1 MNHAIVLSGGT
12 GTRTGANMPKQYVR
26 VDGHMMVNYALRPLL
41 GSDHIDRVYIV
52 CADEWRDEIT
62 EDIREAGL
70 NAGKIAGFAK
80 PGDTRQ
86 LSVLNG
92 LRYIIE
98 ETRPDTSIASEPG
111 SVSVKTTGNGIVRT
125 ADPEDTVLIHD
136 AARPFLTVKLLER
149 CYEALEGY
157 DGVMPVLPMKDTVY
171 LSNDGSNISGL
182 IDRRTVFAGQA
193 PELFRLMPYY
203 EANRKLLPDKI
214 LKINGASEP
223 AVMAGM
229 KIAMIPGDEKNIKVT
244 TAQDLR
250 EFLKTKEDDT

>member
-12 GTRTGANMPKQYVR
+12 GTRTGADMPKQYVR
-26 VDGHMMVNYALRPLL
+26 VDGHMMVTHALRSLL
-41 GSDHIDRVYIV
+41 CSDRIDRLYIV

-62 EDIREAGL
+62 EDVKEAGL
-70 NAGKIAGFAK
+70 NARKIAGYVK

-86 LSVLNG
+86 LSILNG
-92 LRYIIE
+92 LNYIIE
-98 ETRPDTSIASEPG
+98 ENRSGNTDISGTEDSI
-111 SVSVKTTGNGIVRT
+111 
-125 ADPEDTVLIHD
+125 DTVLIHD
-136 AARPFLTVKLLER
+136 AARPFLTEDLIGR
-149 CYEALEGY
+149 CYEALAGH

-182 IDRRTVFAGQA
+182 IDRSTVFAGQA
-193 PELFRLMPYY
+193 PELFRLMAYF

-244 TAQDLR
+244 TAEDL
-250 EFLKTKEDDT
+250 ESFIE

>member
-12 GTRTGANMPKQYVR
+12 GTRTGADMPKQYVR
-26 VDGHMMVNYALRPLL
+26 AEGHMMVTHALRALL
-41 GSDHIDRVYIV
+41 LTDRVDKVYIV
-52 CADEWRDEIT
+52 CADEWRD
-62 EDIREAGL
+62 DILNDVKEAGL
-70 NAGKIAGFAK
+70 NEGKIAGFAK

-86 LSVLNG
+86 LSIFNG
-92 LRYIIE
+92 LTYIIDK
-98 ETRPDTSIASEPG
+98 TRSNDQ
-111 SVSVKTTGNGIVRT
+111 
-125 ADPEDTVLIHD
+125 DTVLIHD
-136 AARPFLTVKLLER
+136 AARPFLTEDLLGR
-149 CYEALEGY
+149 CYDALEGH

-182 IDRRTVFAGQA
+182 IDRSTVFAGQA
-193 PELFRLMPYY
+193 PELFCLMPYY

-229 KIAMIPGDEKNIKVT
+229 KIAMIQGDEKNKKVT
-244 TAQDLR
+244 TTQDLR

>member
-1 MNHAIVLSGGT
+1 MNYAIVLSGGT

-26 VDGHMMVNYALRPLL
+26 VDGHMMVTHALRSLL
-41 GSDHIDRVYIV
+41 CSDRIDRLYIV

-62 EDIREAGL
+62 EDVKEAGL

-86 LSVLNG
+86 LSILNG
-92 LRYIIE
+92 LNFIIE
-98 ETRPDTSIASEPG
+98 ENRSGNTDISGTGHSI
-111 SVSVKTTGNGIVRT
+111 
-125 ADPEDTVLIHD
+125 DTVLIHD
-136 AARPFLTVKLLER
+136 AARPFLTEDLIGR
-149 CYEALEGY
+149 CYEALAGH

-182 IDRRTVFAGQA
+182 LDRRTVFAGQA
-193 PELFRLMPYY
+193 PELFRLMPYF

-229 KIAMIPGDEKNIKVT
+229 KIAMIPGDENNIKVT
-244 TAQDLR
+244 TAEDLR
-250 EFLKTKEDDT
+250 GFLKTIEESN

>member
-26 VDGHMMVNYALRPLL
+26 VDGHMMVTHALHSLL
-41 GSDHIDRVYIV
+41 CSDRIDRLYIV

-62 EDIREAGL
+62 EDVKEAGL
-70 NAGKIAGFAK
+70 NAGKIAGYAK

-86 LSVLNG
+86 LSILNG
-92 LRYIIE
+92 LNYIIE
-98 ETRPDTSIASEPG
+98 ENRSGNTDISGTEG
-111 SVSVKTTGNGIVRT
+111 SV
-125 ADPEDTVLIHD
+125 DTVLIHD
-136 AARPFLTVKLLER
+136 AARPFLTEDLIGR
-149 CYEALEGY
+149 CYEALAGH

-193 PELFRLMPYY
+193 PELFRLMPYF
-203 EANRKLLPDKI
+203 EANRELLPDKI

-250 EFLKTKEDDT
+250 EFLKTIEDST

>member
-12 GTRTGANMPKQYVR
+12 GTRTGADMPKQYVR
-26 VDGHMMVNYALRPLL
+26 VDGHMMVNYALEPVLRS
-41 GSDHIDRVYIV
+41 GRIDKVCIV
-52 CADEWRDEIT
+52 CADEWRDEILN
-62 EDIREAGL
+62 DVRAAGL
-70 NAGKIAGFAK
+70 NAGKIVGFAK

-86 LSVLNG
+86 LSILNG
-92 LRYIIE
+92 LNFIIE
-98 ETRPDTSIASEPG
+98 ENRLGNTDISGTEDSI
-111 SVSVKTTGNGIVRT
+111 
-125 ADPEDTVLIHD
+125 DTVLIHD
-136 AARPFLTVKLLER
+136 AARPFLTEDLIGR
-149 CYEALEGY
+149 CYEALAGH

-182 IDRRTVFAGQA
+182 IDRATVFAGQA
-193 PELFRLMPYY
+193 PELFCLMPYY

-244 TAQDLR
+244 SAGDL
-250 EFLKTKEDDT
+250 EKFLMF

>member
-26 VDGHMMVNYALRPLL
+26 VDGHMMVTHALRSLL
-41 GSDHIDRVYIV
+41 CSDRIDRLYIV

-62 EDIREAGL
+62 EDVREAGL
-70 NAGKIAGFAK
+70 NAGKIAGYAK

-86 LSVLNG
+86 LSILNG
-92 LRYIIE
+92 LNYIIE
-98 ETRPDTSIASEPG
+98 ENKLGNTDLSGTEG
-111 SVSVKTTGNGIVRT
+111 SV
-125 ADPEDTVLIHD
+125 DTVLIHD
-136 AARPFLTVKLLER
+136 AARPFLTEDLIGR
-149 CYEALEGY
+149 CYDALEDN

-182 IDRRTVFAGQA
+182 LDRRTVFAGQA

-250 EFLKTKEDDT
+250 EFLKTIEDST

>member
-1 MNHAIVLSGGT
+1 MDYAIVLSGGT
-12 GTRTGANMPKQYVR
+12 GTRTGADMPKQYVR
-26 VDGHMMVNYALRPLL
+26 VDGHMMVTHALRSLL
-41 GSDHIDRVYIV
+41 CSDRIDRVYIV

-62 EDIREAGL
+62 EDVREAGL
-70 NAGKIAGFAK
+70 NAGKIAGFTK

-86 LSVLNG
+86 LSILNG
-92 LRYIIE
+92 LSYIIE
-98 ETRPDTSIASEPG
+98 ENRSGNTDVSGTEDSI
-111 SVSVKTTGNGIVRT
+111 
-125 ADPEDTVLIHD
+125 DTVLIHD
-136 AARPFLTVKLLER
+136 AARPFLTVGMIER
-149 CYEALEGY
+149 CYDALEEH

-182 IDRRTVFAGQA
+182 IDRSTVFAGQA

-203 EANRKLLPDKI
+203 EANLKLLPDAI

-244 TAQDLR
+244 TAEDL
-250 EFLKTKEDDT
+250 ESFIE

>member
-12 GTRTGANMPKQYVR
+12 GTRTGADMPKQYVK
-26 VDGHMMVNYALRPLL
+26 VNGHMMVTYALEPVLRS
-41 GSDHIDRVYIV
+41 GRIGKVCIV
-52 CADEWRDEIT
+52 CADEWRDEILN
-62 EDIREAGL
+62 DVRAAGL
-70 NAGKIAGFAK
+70 NAGKIVGFAK

-86 LSVLNG
+86 LSILNG
-92 LRYIIE
+92 LNYIIE
-98 ETRPDTSIASEPG
+98 ENG
-111 SVSVKTTGNGIVRT
+111 SSNIDISGT
-125 ADPEDTVLIHD
+125 ADSIDTVLIHD
-136 AARPFLTVKLLER
+136 AARPFLTEDLIGR
-149 CYEALEGY
+149 CYEALVGH

-182 IDRRTVFAGQA
+182 IDRATVFAGQA
-193 PELFRLMPYY
+193 PELFCLMPYY

-250 EFLKTKEDDT
+250 EFLKTIEDST